1 MIGAPL
7 VRVVRAAAPPLLVTV
22 FIVAAVNALLFSY
35 ATAIPLVQSDAWTF
49 LDGYVRT
56 YLEGGFGWED
66 FFIQA
71 YSSDT
76 NLPLHKLVMLFNINH
91 FAMDFKVEGL
101 VGVASAV
108 LLSLL
113 LVATCAGFRPLQWRM
128 QAYVLLAWVGLVVL
142 TLNSSNVYT
151 WPLATMWFLN
161 ILLVCAYF
169 AVMVQDR
176 LTPLATVGATLAI
189 GALLDEVAIIAAVA
203 AAIGVGITRDTRS
216 LRVRAILAGSAL
228 GATIVARALYAAFDL
243 AHGMGTEP
251 VQTPGLLASLGGM
264 VSEYGVQLVLVPL
277 ANSVIHYHARQDWF
291 PGTATGVANA
301 LGFMVLAAHVVFWVV
316 VARGSADAPVPA
328 LHARRL
334 AVALMLFFY
343 GMVAGIALQR
353 IAVFGIEYLH
363 QPRYVV
369 FYSLNLVA
377 LGLMAYSVAAS
388 SFSNPDSTRT
398 RVHMAGAMVLVALM
412 ACLQWNLSERS
423 WKEARYL
430 SSYVRG
436 AAATMGRLA
445 ADPASVK
452 ECADIL
458 TVCNHPPNKRA
469 ELLGL
474 LVNYQL
480 NLFDPAFQEFYRL
493 DPYPPVPASTAA
505 SSDAQSPAPA
515 PGPAD
520 QG

>member
-1 MIGAPL
+1 MTRLSMSRFGRAVAPF
-7 VRVVRAAAPPLLVTV
+7 LLVALFV
-22 FIVAAVNALLFSY
+22 LVAVNALLFSY

-56 YLEGGFGWED
+56 YLEGAFGWRD

-76 NLPLHKLVMLFNINH
+76 NLPLHKLVMLLNINH

-113 LVATCAGFRPLQWRM
+113 LVATCAGFRPLRWRIP
-128 QAYVLLAWVGLVVL
+128 AYVLLAWTGLVVL

-161 ILLVCAYF
+161 ILLVCVYF

-176 LTPLATVGATLAI
+176 LTPLTAVGATLVA
-189 GALLDEVAIIAAVA
+189 GALLDEVAIIAAIA
-203 AAIGVGITRDTRS
+203 AAIGVGVIRDSRP
-216 LRVRAILAGSAL
+216 LRVRAVLAGCAL
-228 GATIVARALYAAFDL
+228 GAIAVARALYAWFDL
-243 AHGMGTEP
+243 AHDLAPEP
-251 VQTPGLLASLGGM
+251 VQTPDLLASLGAIL
-264 VSEYGVQLVLVPL
+264 SEHGLQLALVPL
-277 ANSVIHYHARQDWF
+277 ADSVIHYHARQEWF
-291 PGTATGVANA
+291 PGAASGVANA
-301 LGFMVLAAHVVFWVV
+301 LGIIVLAAHAAFWILVV
-316 VARGSADAPVPA
+316 RGRANAPVPA
-328 LHARRL
+328 LRARRV

-343 GMVAGIALQR
+343 GMVVGIALQR
-353 IAVFGIEYLH
+353 VAVFGIEYLH

-377 LGLMAYSVAAS
+377 LGLMAYAVATSVASPGS
-388 SFSNPDSTRT
+388 SRA
-398 RVHMAGAMVLVALM
+398 RVQAAGVVILLALM
-412 ACLQWNLSERS
+412 AVLQWNLSERS

-445 ADPASVK
+445 TAPASVK

-458 TVCNHPPNKRA
+458 TVCNHPPHKRA

-493 DPYPPVPASTAA
+493 DPHP
-505 SSDAQSPAPA
+505 PAPA
-515 PGPAD
+515 HPAPAAGAPSSPPDPAPPG